1 MKRLILGLIVLGAA
15 SAAGYFF
22 LYPSTSSEK
31 STGYHTEAVSRG
43 DIIRQVTASG
53 TLEPV
58 NQVTVGSQITG
69 TIAKLYAD
77 YNSMVTRDQVIAEI
91 DPAFLL
97 AQKQE
102 ADANLIKAQSSAEQS
117 AREFKRATSLFER
130 KLLSDQELDS
140 ARTSAEVARA
150 SVRQAQAA
158 RDRTET
164 NLRYATIRSPIDGIV
179 VSRKVE
185 VGQTV
190 AASLSAP
197 ELFVIAEDLSRMQVI
212 TPIDESDIGMVKS
225 GQPVTFTVDAFPT
238 ESFEGTV
245 KTIRLASTL
254 EQNVVTYPVV
264 IDVSNPGQKL
274 MPGMTA
280 NVTITVAEA
289 RDVLRIPA
297 AALRFTPQTNG
308 DSGNGNGKKEGSTPA
323 KASATEKGQDGKQRE
338 RIQTGSAP
346 ESGKSP
352 TVYVLQDN
360 QPMPVRVTTGLED
373 GTYTQLLE
381 GDLSD
386 GANVITGTVRASGK
400 TQASSSPFGMG
411 MQRPPRH

>member
-1 MKRLILGLIVLGAA
+1 MKRLIIIAVVLCAA
-15 SAAGYFF
+15 AVAGYV
-22 LYPSTSSEK
+22 YWYRSPTSNPI
-31 STGYHTEAVSRG
+31 TAYHTEPVTRG
-43 DIIRQVTASG
+43 DIVRQVTASG

-58 NQVTVGSQITG
+58 NQVTVGAQITG
-69 TIAKLYAD
+69 TIAKMHAD
-77 YNSMVTRDQVIAEI
+77 FNSIVTKDQVIAEI

-102 ADANLIKAQSSAEQS
+102 SEANLVKARASAEQ
-117 AREFKRATSLFER
+117 AERDYQRATSLFER

-150 SVRQAQAA
+150 SVTQAKAA

-164 NLRYATIRSPIDGIV
+164 NLKYATIRSPIDGIV

-212 TPIDESDIGMVKS
+212 TPIDESDIGLVKQ
-225 GQPVTFTVDAFPT
+225 GQSVSFSVDAFPT
-238 ESFEGTV
+238 EQFDGIV

-264 IDVSNPGQKL
+264 IEVSNPDQKL

-280 NVTITVAEA
+280 NVTITVSEA
-289 RDVLRIPA
+289 RDVLRLPS
-297 AALRFTPQTNG
+297 AALRFTPKSRDETASRNG
-308 DSGNGNGKKEGSTPA
+308 ESKTAGTA
-323 KASATEKGQDGKQRE
+323 KAASNRADASIPAGTKKDNPDRNGRKL
-338 RIQTGSAP
+338 
-346 ESGKSP
+346 P
-352 TVYVLQDN
+352 TVYILEND
-360 QPMPVRVTTGLED
+360 QPKAITVSVGIED
-373 GTYTQLLE
+373 GAYTHLTGSELSE
-381 GDLSD
+381 G
-386 GANVITGTVRASGK
+386 NEVITGTVRSSSTTK
-400 TQASSSPFGMG
+400 QSSSSPFGMG
-411 MQRPPRH
+411 MRPPR